1 MCAMDIKGENEAAN
15 NQSAICWLFA
25 AHWQFLP
32 IASSGRK
39 ATTTPLRAEIKEKE
53 AHFAFYPATHHK
65 LMRSTNGILRHS
77 NFVTLVVPWQY
88 PFTSLN

>member
-1 MCAMDIKGENEAAN
+1 MDIKGGKRSSKQPKCHLLAV
-15 NQSAICWLFA
+15 CGT
-25 AHWQFLP
+25 QFLP

-77 NFVTLVVPWQY
+77 NFVTLVVLWQY